1 MRRAILALAFALL
14 AVAIATPAAVA
25 NRPDRVELPPAGD
38 FVDTFCGFPMLAHFE
53 QPHPGT
59 VTLFYDQVGNLVRSF
74 ATFRGLRA
82 TLTNLVTG
90 ESIAHDLSGPGVIEF
105 HVDGSSTLTAT
116 GPWGVWPR
124 INGIRGR
131 FITVGQVIEER
142 DATGAVVSRTL
153 ESGQL
158 IDVCAELAS

>member
-1 MRRAILALAFALL
+1 MRRAILTLALALL
-14 AVAIATPAAVA
+14 ALLSAAPTAVA
-25 NRPDRVELPPAGD
+25 NRPDREELPPAGD
-38 FVDTFCGFPMLAHFE
+38 FVDTFCGFPMLADFE

-74 ATFRGLRA
+74 ATFPGLQA
-82 TLTNLVTG
+82 TLTNLETG

-105 HVDGSSTLTAT
+105 HADGSTTLTAT
-116 GPWGVWPR
+116 GPWGIWPR
-124 INGIRGR
+124 IDGIRGR
-131 FITVGQVIEER
+131 FITLGRVIEER
-142 DATGAVVSRTL
+142 DATGALVSRTL